1 MKKIITI
8 AFLLM
13 LMVNTFAQEW
23 DQAPPTTYLNT
34 NNNQLRSTNNAWNL
48 QFTTNITS
56 QNWANHIYGIE
67 TDGSY
72 FYITNWKSNKFYKVT
87 TVGTLVDSF
96 ALAGADLFTT
106 TGRSIRDLTY
116 DGQYFYGGTIYNII
130 YKMDFTSHTLV
141 DSITLPLGF
150 NVRFIAYDPTA
161 NSGAGGLWV
170 GPWNTQGP
178 RLYSMNGT
186 FLDSI
191 PAINLG
197 TYSASGAAF
206 DNVSPGGPYL
216 WLYSQASGGNYNDLI
231 QVKISTKMPTGLV
244 HDVSTEIP
252 SVAGTAS
259 GGLFI
264 KTNLIGS
271 TTTIGGITQGGT
283 IWGYDIASS
292 YFPQKGMAIS
302 SLNTQNYIQ
311 VNTTQ
316 TLSGSLRN
324 VGLDAITSFNLKY
337 SINGDTAITQNVI
350 GVNISSNSTY
360 NYTHPTQWTPTTD
373 GSFTIKIWAY
383 NINGDSTF
391 KSDTL
396 TKVINTMTVLTM
408 KRIVLEDYVGIHSQY
423 SSDGDRIAN
432 DYKALHPNDVFLINI
447 HQGGFAA
454 PNTGE
459 PNYRTSFG
467 DSLAHQ
473 AGLTIYP
480 SGTINRHLFESANK
494 TALDRIYW
502 NTDCD
507 EILAMPTYA
516 SISLTAS
523 AVTTTRILTVNV
535 NANYVNN
542 SPALNL
548 MNVALVQDSVLGPQ
562 VYGITYNPT
571 QVMPDGVTYIHMN
584 MLRHLITGQWGDTI
598 STTTSGTNFQKTYTY
613 TLPDNINGV
622 GLDINHLK
630 IVAFITEGKQE
641 IATGEE
647 TSVSVIQSIQ
657 HLNTNCF
664 KMYPNPSKGI
674 VNITGISGKS
684 QITVTNIFG
693 ENIMYVENTKV
704 LDLSK
709 FANGIYFVK
718 INSNNNIV
726 TEKII
731 LNK

>member
-1 MKKIITI
+1 
-8 AFLLM
+8 M
-13 LMVNTFAQEW
+13 LAANVLAQEW
-23 DQAPPTTYLNT
+23 DQAPPTKYLNT
-34 NNNQLRSTNNAWNL
+34 NNNLLRSTNNAWNL
-48 QFTTNITS
+48 QFTTNISS

-72 FYITNWKSNKFYKVT
+72 FYISNWKSNKFYKAT

-96 ALAGADLFTT
+96 ALVGADLFTT

-150 NVRFIAYDPTA
+150 NVRYIAYDPTA

-191 PAINLG
+191 PAINIG

-216 WLYSQASGGNYNDLI
+216 WLYSQASAGNYNDLI
-231 QVKISTKMPTGLV
+231 QIKISTKMPTGLI

-283 IWGYDIASS
+283 IWGYDLASS
-292 YFPQKGMAIS
+292 YFPPNGMTIN

-311 VNTTQ
+311 VNTTH
-316 TLSGSLRN
+316 TLSGILRN
-324 VGLDAITSFNLKY
+324 VGLNTITSFNLKY
-337 SINGDTAITQNVI
+337 SINGDTAITQNI
-350 GVNISSNSTY
+350 SGVNISSNSTY
-360 NYTHPTQWTPTTD
+360 NFAHPTQWTPTTV

-391 KSDTL
+391 NSDTL

-408 KRIVLEDYVGIHSQY
+408 KKIVLEDYVGIHSQY

-459 PNYRTSFG
+459 PDYRTSFG

-473 AGLTIYP
+473 TGLTTYP

-494 TALDRIYW
+494 TTLDRIYW

-507 EILAMPTYA
+507 ATLAMPTYA
-516 SISLTAS
+516 SINLTAS

-535 NANYVNN
+535 DANYVNN

-562 VYGITYNPT
+562 VYGIAYNPT
-571 QVMPDGVTYIHMN
+571 QVMPDGVIYVHMN
-584 MLRHLITGQWGDTI
+584 MLRHLITDQWGDTI
-598 STTTSGTNFQKTYTY
+598 PATTSGTIFQKTYTY

-657 HLNTNCF
+657 HLNNKSF
-664 KMYPNPSKGI
+664 NIYPNPSKGI
-674 VNITGISGKS
+674 VNITGLSGKS

-693 ENIMYVENTKV
+693 ENLMYIENTKV

-726 TEKII
+726 TEKVI